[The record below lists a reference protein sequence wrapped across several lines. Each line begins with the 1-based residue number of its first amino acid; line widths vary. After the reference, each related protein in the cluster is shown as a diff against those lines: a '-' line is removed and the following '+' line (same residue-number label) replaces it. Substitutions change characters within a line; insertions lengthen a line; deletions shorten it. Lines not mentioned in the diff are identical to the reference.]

1 MKNYARKAAV
11 SLFAGAA
18 LASGAFAAPA
28 SAAPVVTG
36 GLVNVTL
43 VDVVDVNN
51 NQVIVQV
58 PISVA
63 AAVCDV
69 NVAVL
74 AAIQDTGDSFCE
86 ATSSAVAN
94 AEQQRNRPSR

>member
-1 MKNYARKAAV
+1 MNIRKSIAVTCAAGALAV
-11 SLFAGAA
+11 SGA
-18 LASGAFAAPA
+18 AAPA
-28 SAAPVVTG
+28 QAQGPIFTG

-58 PISVA
+58 PIGVA
-63 AAVCDV
+63 AAVCDI

-74 AAIQDTGDSFCE
+74 AIIRDNDDTTCT
-86 ATSSAVAN
+86 ATADAVAD
-94 AEQQRNRPSR
+94 ATQQRGRGANG